1 MTTETEITPREKIL
15 AFAERHAISLDSEFV
30 PWSRSHN
37 AKEKSPSLNWIIT
50 LRRDGR
56 EILRTDY
63 MAGAGHCPADK
74 KKWADKH
81 EKREAIR
88 IECETGQAARAMVT
102 MARPTARSGAEHA
115 IKPLLPDVL
124 YSLALDSDVLEYSAF
139 DDWASNYGYD
149 LDSRSAEKTWRACV
163 EIALKLRAALG
174 EKGLTEL
181 REACENY

>member
-15 AFAERHAISLDSEFV
+15 AFAERRALTLDSEFV
-30 PWSRSHN
+30 PWSRSRN
-37 AKEKSPSLNWIIT
+37 AKEKSPSLNWIVT

-74 KKWADKH
+74 KKWTDNH
-81 EKREAIR
+81 GKREAIR
-88 IECETGQAARAMVT
+88 IECETGQTARGLFT
-102 MARPTARSGAEHA
+102 MSKPMARSGAEHA
-115 IKPLLPDVL
+115 IKPDLADVL
-124 YSLALDSDVLEYSAF
+124 YSLALDSDVLEYGAF
-139 DDWASNYGYD
+139 DDWALIYGYD
-149 LDSRSAEKTWRACV
+149 PDSRSAEKTWRACV

-181 REACENY
+181 REACDNY